1 MVAALNQT
9 FLDLYQIL
17 IVDTTGES
25 ALGYS
30 LFIFCSIAIIA
41 YIGARYRF
49 TNSTLLV
56 VLALFA
62 VIIAQT
68 ISNSLLVI
76 VLVVL
81 GALLGFAIQRIVG
94 SK

>member
-1 MVAALNQT
+1 MVAPLNQT
-9 FLDLYQIL
+9 FLDLYQII

-25 ALGYS
+25 AIGVS

-41 YIGARYRF
+41 YIGAKYRF
-49 TNSTLLV
+49 SNSTLLI

-62 VIIAQT
+62 VIIART
-68 ISNSLLVI
+68 VSNSLLVV